1 MVPTAA
7 KAPRV
12 RIPRLSGSSKSELSY
27 ARRRALQA
35 VEREI
40 ELPNLERERA
50 GLRAPNKSTQRRV
63 PLAGAEILRRYDRAK
78 SAAPL
83 GEPAQK
89 TITKPSPS
97 TSKAVQRRVEL
108 ASKLRGNPK
117 KKSSSS
123 KGALSSSGKTV
134 KTISS
139 AKTKAKPASPNGAG
153 PMSSAS
159 SSPVNSNIHN
169 VSKSFS
175 GGGGGGDDDFGHGGG
190 DGSDGGGWDDNF
202 GDGSDG
208 HNSGNNGC
216 NNGCN
221 NCNNNHWCNDHW
233 HGGWNHHWGWWP
245 NWSWHGGWGYS
256 YGSWCGWYGWYGWY
270 RSPLYYR
277 YYGYGPWWNDSYYAP
292 TVVTSTIHTTEII
305 EIPVVQEVQAPVN
318 QEVIAGAEVGSP
330 AEVQSALQR
339 AAVEYLS
346 LGDRAFAEER
356 YGDAVR
362 HYARAI
368 ECSPKDPVLHL
379 VLSDA
384 LFATGDYHYAAHCLR
399 RALELQ
405 PDLLEVEFDKRNFY
419 GDPSGFDHHI
429 LLLEGFLTDH
439 VLDDDARLL
448 LGANYLFG
456 GDPDGTVTL
465 FSDTFGEAVRNSD
478 TGRLLLAAAQRAIA
492 AR

>member
-1 MVPTAA
+1 MIPPAA
-7 KAPRV
+7 KTPRARV
-12 RIPRLSGSSKSELSY
+12 PRLSGSSKSELSY

-40 ELPNLERERA
+40 ELPDLKWEIA

-63 PLAGAEILRRYDRAK
+63 PLAGAEILRRYDIAK

-83 GEPAQK
+83 GVPAQK
-89 TITKPSPS
+89 TIIEPSPL
-97 TSKAVQRRVEL
+97 TSKAVQKRAEL
-108 ASKLRGNPK
+108 TSKLRGN
-117 KKSSSS
+117 S
-123 KGALSSSGKTV
+123 KELSTNGALSSSGKNV
-134 KTISS
+134 KTISPT
-139 AKTKAKPASPNGAG
+139 KGKAKPASSNGSGA
-153 PMSSAS
+153 MNDAS
-159 SSPVNSNIHN
+159 STPIDSNIHKT
-169 VSKSFS
+169 SKSIS
-175 GGGGGGDDDFGHGGG
+175 GGGGGGGGDDSGHDDGTG
-190 DGSDGGGWDDNF
+190 DDGGGSED
-202 GDGSDG
+202 
-208 HNSGNNGC
+208 HNSD

-221 NCNNNHWCNDHW
+221 NCNHNHWCDDHW
-233 HGGWNHHWGWWP
+233 HGGWGHHWGWWP
-245 NWSWHGGWGYS
+245 SWSWHGGWGIS

-277 YYGYGPWWNDSYYAP
+277 YYGYGPWWNDAYYAP
-292 TVVTSTIHTTEII
+292 TVVTSTIHTTEIV
-305 EIPVVQEVQAPVN
+305 EVPVVQEVQAPVN
-318 QEVIAGAEVGSP
+318 QGLIAGAEVGSP

-362 HYARAI
+362 HYARAV

-405 PDLLEVEFDKRNFY
+405 PDLLDVEFDKRNFY
-419 GDPSGFDHHI
+419 GDPSGFDHHL
-429 LLLEGFLTDH
+429 LLLEGYLADH

-456 GDPDGTVTL
+456 GNPDSTVTL
-465 FSDTFGEAVRNSD
+465 FSETFGEPVRNSD
-478 TGRLLLAAAQRAIA
+478 AGRLLLAAAQRTIS